1 MKNLTKAFSLV
12 LFFGILQSPLIG
24 HAEVKIGFV
33 STERI
38 VKEAGSAKLAEKKL
52 VAEFSKREKE
62 LFDLSSE
69 IKSESVKLDKE
80 ALTLSES
87 IRAVRQKRLLELERD
102 FQRKRRAFQE
112 DLNVRKNEEMQ
123 KLLERANKVIK
134 DVAIKDKFDI
144 IFQDAVYASPSLDI
158 TTKVLE
164 ALKANP

>member
-12 LFFGILQSPLIG
+12 LLFGILQSPLIG

-38 VKEAGSAKLAEKKL
+38 VKEAESAKLAEKKL

-102 FQRKRRAFQE
+102 FQRKRSAFQE

-123 KLLERANKVIK
+123 KLLERANKAIK

>member
-12 LFFGILQSPLIG
+12 LLFGILQSPLIG

-38 VKEAGSAKLAEKKL
+38 VKEAESAKLAEKKL

-102 FQRKRRAFQE
+102 FQRKRSAFQE

>member
-12 LFFGILQSPLIG
+12 LLFGILQSPLIG

-38 VKEAGSAKLAEKKL
+38 VKEAESAKLAEKKL

>member
-12 LFFGILQSPLIG
+12 LLFGILQSPLIG

-38 VKEAGSAKLAEKKL
+38 VKEAESAKLAEKKL

-87 IRAVRQKRLLELERD
+87 IRAARQKRLLELERD
-102 FQRKRRAFQE
+102 FQRKRSAFQE

-123 KLLERANKVIK
+123 KLLERANKAIK